1 MVNWLRNRFGYRDS
15 AADTVT
21 WHVLAPSSLTSLY
34 PIPIPTRLPA
44 CLFQLLGVLAQSAC
58 VNGKT
63 FNVSGH
69 VINPNLCSV
78 LCTLSLPFYDLICN
92 LLRGLLRPVFVDLFF
107 SFRLPFSFSCLF
119 FWQLVELMLLFLTT
133 IPEGI
138 CCRRRPGNPGEIC
151 FAAISI
157 MANS

>member
-119 FWQLVELMLLFLTT
+119 FLAVSWVDVVIFDNDTWGHML
-133 IPEGI
+133 PAEAWKS
-138 CCRRRPGNPGEIC
+138 RRNMFRRHFDYGE
-151 FAAISI
+151 
-157 MANS
+157 